1 MRSSTRKRGGHVVSL
16 YNAAAS
22 SLLPIG
28 LTLAQ
33 QHYKRKQSRKSRKF
47 FKNRKFFKS
56 RRG

>member
-1 MRSSTRKRGGHVVSL
+1 MKSSTRKRGGHVVSL

-33 QHYKRKQSRKSRKF
+33 QHYKRKQSRKSKKF
-47 FKNRKFFKS
+47 FKRRNFKS
-56 RRG
+56 RRV

>member
-33 QHYKRKQSRKSRKF
+33 QHYKRKQSRKSR
-47 FKNRKFFKS
+47 FKS
-56 RRG
+56 RRFKSRRD

>member
-1 MRSSTRKRGGHVVSL
+1 MRSNTRKRGGHVVSL

-33 QHYKRKQSRKSRKF
+33 QHYKRKQSRKSR
-47 FKNRKFFKS
+47 RFFKS
-56 RRG
+56 RRFKSLRK